1 MNGTVF
7 WEEVTLYSSEFPGTE
22 KQGVPGGEVNGDS
35 ASEAEE
41 EGLYSRGALRTG
53 FISFSY
59 QIGGAE
65 RFNTARQISRV

>member
-7 WEEVTLYSSEFPGTE
+7 LEEVTLYSSEFPGTE

-41 EGLYSRGALRTG
+41 EGLYS
-53 FISFSY
+53 
-59 QIGGAE
+59 GGLVE
-65 RFNTARQISRV
+65 QGLSPSPIK